1 MADLDYEAHV
11 EYRWPSEDV
20 GSMVIRLQKKV
31 GLMMTL
37 SSLQCVWFQVLLLK
51 FVMLDQC
58 FSYMILFIV
67 MNHKI
72 YHI

>member
-20 GSMVIRLQKKV
+20 ASMVIRLQKKV

-37 SSLQCVWFQVLLLK
+37 SSLQCVWF
-51 FVMLDQC
+51 
-58 FSYMILFIV
+58 
-67 MNHKI
+67 
-72 YHI
+72 